1 MELFLVQIVG
11 MGRANFHIMDY
22 DLKFKFMPGYG
33 QILCAPEQNS
43 PNLDYTALT
52 HSMMVWASK
61 SGHILKANKILNDIE
76 PFMAIYYA

>member
-22 DLKFKFMPGYG
+22 DLKFIFISGYG
-33 QILCAPEQNS
+33 RILCAPEKNS

-52 HSMMVWASK
+52 HSMMVWTSK
-61 SGHILKANKILNDIE
+61 NGHILKANKILNDIE
-76 PFMAIYYA
+76 LFMAIFYS

>member
-11 MGRANFHIMDY
+11 MGRGNFHIMGY
-22 DLKFKFMPGYG
+22 DLNFKFTPGYG
-33 QILCAPEQNS
+33 RILRALEQNS

-76 PFMAIYYA
+76 PFMVIHYA